1 MLGSL
6 TDLNDLLAQVDD
18 EGLRSQLQSGIDLL
32 TRQMRFGLVFERHI
46 PESVR
51 VYSAE
56 PRVGDLVQI
65 RAETSGEEFTIQKLT
80 THMATI
86 ESTTT
91 SEQHLVKPRE
101 IVVVK
106 RFGDPVYPALHPTG
120 SIRRSD
126 DRPAHAAICGENFH
140 TLQLLKYLYR
150 GRVDCIY
157 IDPPYNTG
165 DPDWKYNNRYV
176 DSNDKWM
183 HSKWLSFMEK
193 RLEIAKD
200 LLRPDDGVLVV
211 TIDEHEVHHLGVLL
225 EQVFREYE
233 IYTISIVHNPKGKS
247 DANVSRVNEFA
258 LICVPKVEGRRGRR
272 AVEVFGGLPPDEAEA
287 MVGKRTA
294 EHADQDDIDEDG
306 ELDGD
311 EIGDEAIDDDVE
323 IAELELPFPPEEIA
337 DWELRHGRR
346 RGDQSSY
353 RHQRHKQFYP
363 LYIDRE
369 ARKVVRAGDYIA
381 LDEEPDFDDVDG
393 LAALWPIDADGN
405 DRVWRFSPE
414 TMQARIDD
422 GRVVLGKQSED
433 GRSWTVNVWY
443 RKNQRKKYKS
453 VWWNPKHD
461 AGTHGT
467 HLIHKM
473 LERRNVFPFA
483 KSLYAV
489 RDTLMAVVRDRPE
502 ALILD
507 FFAGSGTTL
516 HATAL
521 INAQDDGRRQ
531 CIVVSNNEVS
541 AKTAAELRKKKL
553 LPGDTRYEKHG
564 IFQDVTRQRI
574 QAALTGETP
583 GGKPH
588 SPKNTY
594 IDGRPWA
601 DGFDENVEFF
611 DLVYLDRDEVSQGS
625 HFSDI
630 EPSLW
635 LMAGGVGILAK
646 SDEHEPY
653 ALASHS
659 NYAVLFDRSR
669 FAEFRKRLDERADIT
684 HVFLITDSQSDYHAM
699 CRRLDDRFVTS
710 MLYRDYLSNF
720 RINTVEAWR

>member
-1 MLGSL
+1 M

-18 EGLRSQLQSGIDLL
+18 DGLRSQLQSGIELL

-56 PRVGDLVQI
+56 ARVGDTVQL
-65 RAETSGEEFTIQKLT
+65 RADTSGEEFAVEKISTRA
-80 THMATI
+80 ATI
-86 ESTTT
+86 VSTATDEPRT
-91 SEQHLVKPRE
+91 VKPRE

-106 RFGDPVYPALHPTG
+106 RFGDPVYPALRPTG
-120 SIRRSD
+120 SIRRSE
-126 DRPAHAAICGENFH
+126 DRSTHAAICGENFH
-140 TLQLLKYLYR
+140 ALQLLKYLYKDR
-150 GRVDCIY
+150 IDCIY

-193 RLEIAKD
+193 RLEIAKE
-200 LLRPDDGVLVV
+200 LLRPEDGVLIV

-225 EQVFREYE
+225 EQIFREYE
-233 IYTISIVHNPKGKS
+233 IYTIAIVHNPKGKS

-258 LICVPKVEGRRGRR
+258 LVCVPKVEGKRGKR
-272 AVEVFGGLPPDEAEA
+272 AVAVFGGLPPDEADA

-294 EHADQDDIDEDG
+294 EHADQDDVDEDG
-306 ELDGD
+306 DVD
-311 EIGDEAIDDDVE
+311 EDVE
-323 IAELELPFPPEEIA
+323 VSEDVDDEPVEVEELELLDLPFPQEELA

-363 LYIDRE
+363 LYIDRDS
-369 ARKVVRAGDYIA
+369 RTVVRAGDYIP
-381 LDEEPDFDDVDG
+381 LDEEPDLSDVDG
-393 LAALWPIDADGN
+393 LAALWPIDGEGN

-422 GRVVLGKQSED
+422 GRVVLGRQSED

-443 RKNQRKKYKS
+443 PKNQRKKYKT

-473 LERRNVFPFA
+473 LQRRNVFPFA
-483 KSLYAV
+483 KSIYAV
-489 RDTLMAVVRDRPE
+489 HDTLLAVVRDRPE

-521 INAQDDGRRQ
+521 INEQDGGRRQ

-541 AKTAAELRKKKL
+541 AKTATQLRKDGL
-553 LPGDTRYEKHG
+553 LPGDARYERHG
-564 IFQDVTRQRI
+564 IFKDVTRPRI
-574 QAALTGETP
+574 EAALTGQAP
-583 GGKPH
+583 NGKPH
-588 SPKNTY
+588 DPKNRY
-594 IDGRPWA
+594 PDGRHWS
-601 DGFDENVEFF
+601 DGFAENVEFF
-611 DLVYLDRDEVSQGS
+611 DLVCLDRDEVSQGS
-625 HFSDI
+625 HFADI

-635 LMAGGVGILAK
+635 LTAGGVGTLPT
-646 SDEHEPY
+646 SDESKPF
-653 ALASHS
+653 ALADAS
-659 NYAVLFDRSR
+659 NYGVLFDRSR
-669 FAEFRKRLDERADIT
+669 FAEFRKQLAKRPDIT
-684 HVFLITDSQSDYHAM
+684 HVFLITDSLSDYNAM
-699 CRRLDDRFVTS
+699 CQRLDDRFTTS